1 MERVSGE
8 IFVVTGGGQGHL
20 HPSIELCTRLTARNW
35 NTTLV
40 IPDRGVETPF
50 EPPCWVPATLPHS
63 FIQNPLTSFLYITP
77 SSSSPYVV
85 DRYRQEA
92 TNQLV
97 FRINA
102 HVISD
107 ATPPLVCAII
117 DIQMDWTK
125 DIFADYGIPIVTFIS
140 FGACAASMMSYVM
153 KLKASA
159 ESFKPGDPKKTIKGL
174 PVEMSITL
182 EDYKRLDRE
191 IFLGLM
197 PPEDFEFDRTL
208 FSEPLELGNLPR
220 WLIAI
225 RGTVGIMYNT
235 WEELEKP
242 FLDYITAELNIYMP
256 GWNVPVWDV
265 GPLLPETYWES
276 ANDNSLI
283 AGRKSQR
290 VSNHSEEE
298 VLAWLDLK
306 EQDEVLYIAFGSDV
320 GPKMIEYS
328 HIAKALEY
336 SSIAF
341 IWVIPPRAGIPKE
354 SQAPGGFY
362 PEDLVLKA
370 GKRGL
375 VIYGWAP
382 QLLILSHISTGGF
395 LSHCGWNSTAEA
407 IGRGV
412 PFLTWPIRGDQF
424 YNSKLIVDCL
434 KIGYRVAENMEEEV
448 LEADVKMGMEK
459 LMGDAEMRERARV
472 WRGKFRNG
480 FPISSD
486 WCLNSFT
493 RFVMDWRAEKVE

>member
-85 DRYRQEA
+85 DQYRQEA
-92 TNQLV
+92 INQLV

-102 HVISD
+102 HIISD

-117 DIQMDWTK
+117 DIQK
-125 DIFADYGIPIVTFIS
+125 DIFADYGIPIVSFIS

-159 ESFKPGDPKKTIKGL
+159 ESFKPGDPKKAIKGL

-191 IFLGLM
+191 MFLGLM

-208 FSEPLELGNLPR
+208 FSEPLEPGNLPR

-225 RGTVGIMYNT
+225 SGTVGICT
-235 WEELEKP
+235 TP
-242 FLDYITAELNIYMP
+242 ELNIYMP

-265 GPLLPETYWES
+265 GPLLPETYWGS

-283 AGRKSQR
+283 TGRKSQR
-290 VSNHSEEE
+290 VSNHSEED

-306 EQDEVLYIAFGSDV
+306 EQDEVLYIAFGSNV
-320 GPKMIEYS
+320 GPKMVEYS
-328 HIAKALEY
+328 HIANALEH
-336 SSIAF
+336 SSISF
-341 IWVIPPRAGIPKE
+341 IWVISPLAGIPKE
-354 SQAPGGFY
+354 SQEPGGFY
-362 PEDLVLKA
+362 PEDLALKV

-382 QLLILSHISTGGF
+382 QLLILSYISTGGF

-434 KIGYRVAENMEEEV
+434 KIGYRVVENMEEEV
-448 LEADVKMGMEK
+448 LEEDVKKGMEK
-459 LMGDAEMRERARV
+459 LMGDAEMRKRAKV
-472 WRGKFRNG
+472 WRGKFRDG
-480 FPISSD
+480 FPVSLD

-493 RFVMDWRAEKVE
+493 RFVMDWRMERMV